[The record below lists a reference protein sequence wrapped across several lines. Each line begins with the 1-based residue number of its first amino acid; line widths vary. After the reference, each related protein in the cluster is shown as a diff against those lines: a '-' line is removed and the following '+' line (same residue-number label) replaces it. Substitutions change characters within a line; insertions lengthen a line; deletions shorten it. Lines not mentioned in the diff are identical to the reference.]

1 MDDGV
6 WILGGYQS
14 DFARNLSKENRDFA
28 DLTRE
33 VVDDPVGVPPW
44 LQATTNAAAAASIA
58 SVRGKAIRTCCHG
71 GAYAPGWG
79 PGPRFC

>member
-28 DLTRE
+28 DLTRRSSTARS
-33 VVDDPVGVPPW
+33 PRPRWTPP
-44 LQATTNAAAAASIA
+44 T
-58 SVRGKAIRTCCHG
+58 
-71 GAYAPGWG
+71 
-79 PGPRFC
+79 